1 MLVTTAV
8 EALVEAAEPG
18 CDEKRRAE
26 LAATAQDAA
35 ELGAAHGEAVR
46 GMGWSSPPLLAVAS
60 ALSRGASVAIAEPGA
75 SGKDIAVPLAELLAA
90 AGEHATPEGLRDEA
104 GRALAS
110 DVELLCRSGK
120 AEAAA
125 RLASLAAAAA
135 GASPGAAL
143 KALAVAARAKDRMEG
158 AHGALVAEAVARR
171 AALLPATTGLP
182 AQQLG
187 RLEAA
192 LVEAGAAHGSVCGG
206 APLLAGAG
214 ATLHHR
220 ARAAAAQAATAAVPP
235 PAWCEDAA
243 GLGWRLLARA
253 AVALGRWQAGS
264 FVSFESVHFHGA
276 EAALAMLRGVLLA
289 EAEAAALAASE
300 AHKGRAGAREAA
312 RGQVH
317 AAAESLAAALGAVL
331 PAEAAAHAPAMAA
344 EVLLWAAATPAP
356 LRPVGVLDAR
366 PEAQEAGE
374 SVEAAMASLGTDVG
388 AAGLPLDAGSA
399 APEPGVPA
407 DAALSQAA
415 LDALLPTGLIAR
427 PAAAAAAADRA
438 AAPSGATKRARKR
451 QRELARR
458 RADTAAAGVTD
469 AALAE
474 LLGEWQQRGGA
485 AAPLSAG
492 SLASLAKRARA
503 GEDAAGARAWA
514 LSPWDA
520 LHTTALRAGVGEEL
534 ADRARSAAAASWQSW
549 GPGRVPARVLL
560 QAARAAHDANDV
572 ATAASILETAR
583 LSARAI
589 MAAGARAQPA
599 TSAAPAGS
607 TPPDAPPSNQDA
619 AARQRTEAGPAP
631 GAGLA
636 GAVRSAEEEAGDSAP
651 TNAEGI
657 PQARVFGGQDFAE
670 AELESAEPWA
680 FAAPPVPASSQS
692 PEGRARPALPPLQPA
707 LDDVRDAAAR
717 AALCVVRSM
726 SSAEALKALL
736 PTLAVPSL
744 AGPAFTSVH
753 DALVMQAL
761 DEHDPAAARNALT
774 LLARRGRHVSHTVVE
789 RLCQAAADARIAE
802 SLSAAEALGR
812 SSLLLTGYQPWHV
825 PTVPQLRSGFLRALA
840 QLPAAAPAD
849 AARMLAALPTGI
861 VTRAVRGRF
870 LPDLDE
876 HDPDSHL
883 VGGADSLADGAA
895 AGASLMPSA
904 GEAHPASERPSA
916 GRHHGRAGHQLPPQL
931 QPRNAASSESELEVD
946 MAADRPPSRQSALV
960 RATSTPARAGAGSD
974 ALATRDDLSVAAVPI
989 TSLEQAQA
997 IYATALAD
1005 AAAPAAKRHVAGEL
1019 ASSLGLSPPSTVAD
1033 DAYGSGVAAGKD
1045 ALTAEAADALN
1056 RSRQRYALQ
1065 LAKLQRARGLAG
1077 PGGDAQGAGQGT
1089 AAAADMPPDAL
1100 DGSLDAL
1107 ADAALGAHTPSG
1119 PAEVVPPPMP
1129 RDPPS
1134 SLMVVRSSAAPPGSA
1149 DAATAAAAGQPTVM
1163 SASRWAL
1170 LAGVA
1175 SRIVAEPRIP
1185 LTAWR
1190 AHSGLVAAWEAAR
1203 AAVAEEEERAMA
1215 EERREDAGA
1224 AAGRADALDGA
1235 WAASLL
1241 EDESEAEGGRAAAG
1255 GFDLGAE
1262 GGDRSAG
1269 PVASDAASSR
1279 GNRSGLSGRSV
1290 AGSGSGSGRAGG
1302 WLAVLDSPPP
1312 MAPLLSAD
1320 EGSRLR
1326 RALQAR
1332 ADGAGE
1338 GGSLRE
1344 AFELSDR
1351 LQAAGFEVGPEDAE
1365 RLVKVCC
1372 RADQPRR
1379 AEQTA
1384 QWAEGV
1390 LGGAALTWRTHAA
1403 LARAW
1408 AGAGALAKAERRCA
1422 AMLQALPEH
1431 VAAAGRESGAA
1442 VVQAIDESRM
1452 VAGARAEARAKA
1464 LAERADGERREREAF
1479 AQARLGAGSRMKQ
1492 IALGAGAGAA
1502 AAGDEA
1508 AAAAGGVRTPP
1519 GHVAWST
1526 GVGAIRAG
1534 AASALHGLGLPDSS
1548 AGAAAGVGDDDDDA
1562 EPELVVSRRGATWRE
1577 TAALHEAEET
1587 VALVV
1592 EAAASTGQPRR
1603 ATAVV
1608 DMAARYGVLCRVL
1621 SGAPLGVIDV
1631 TPLRDESAG
1640 CVLFAA
1646 MDRLRARAR
1655 EGKPVPDTLVVP
1667 AAASSL
1673 VHVKAVLEGL
1683 SPALRCTVRHPPV
1696 QHGAGGVALPCV
1708 PRVEVSAE
1716 DLTAW
1721 LTAPR
1726 DELDAFS
1733 AAPARGRSRGGG
1745 AGGPA
1750 PKADPW
1756 EAEADDWNEAGDAA
1770 EAARQ
1775 REEFQSWHQR
1785 WALRRAEARLAEEEQ
1800 ALATSSSSTAQLRRQ
1815 LRWRKVEEPSA
1826 QQSVREDD
1834 SDRA

>member
-1 MLVTTAV
+1 
-8 EALVEAAEPG
+8 
-18 CDEKRRAE
+18 
-26 LAATAQDAA
+26 
-35 ELGAAHGEAVR
+35 
-46 GMGWSSPPLLAVAS
+46 
-60 ALSRGASVAIAEPGA
+60 
-75 SGKDIAVPLAELLAA
+75 
-90 AGEHATPEGLRDEA
+90 
-104 GRALAS
+104 
-110 DVELLCRSGK
+110 
-120 AEAAA
+120 
-125 RLASLAAAAA
+125 
-135 GASPGAAL
+135 
-143 KALAVAARAKDRMEG
+143 
-158 AHGALVAEAVARR
+158 
-171 AALLPATTGLP
+171 
-182 AQQLG
+182 
-187 RLEAA
+187 
-192 LVEAGAAHGSVCGG
+192 
-206 APLLAGAG
+206 
-214 ATLHHR
+214 
-220 ARAAAAQAATAAVPP
+220 
-235 PAWCEDAA
+235 
-243 GLGWRLLARA
+243 
-253 AVALGRWQAGS
+253 AGS

-356 LRPVGVLDAR
+356 LRPVGLLDAR

-589 MAAGARAQPA
+589 MAAG
-599 TSAAPAGS
+599 
-607 TPPDAPPSNQDA
+607 
-619 AARQRTEAGPAP
+619 
-631 GAGLA
+631 
-636 GAVRSAEEEAGDSAP
+636 
-651 TNAEGI
+651 I

-825 PTVPQLRSGFLRALA
+825 PTVPQLRFGFLRALA

-916 GRHHGRAGHQLPPQL
+916 GRHHGRAEHQLPPQL
-931 QPRNAASSESELEVD
+931 QPRDAASSESELEVD

-960 RATSTPARAGAGSD
+960 RATSAPAREGEGSE
-974 ALATRDDLSVAAVPI
+974 ALATRDDRSVAAVPI

-997 IYATALAD
+997 IYATALAE

-1056 RSRQRYALQ
+1056 RSRQRYASQ

-1134 SLMVVRSSAAPPGSA
+1134 SLMVVRSSAA
-1149 DAATAAAAGQPTVM
+1149 
-1163 SASRWAL
+1163 
-1170 LAGVA
+1170 
-1175 SRIVAEPRIP
+1175 
-1185 LTAWR
+1185 
-1190 AHSGLVAAWEAAR
+1190 AR

-1241 EDESEAEGGRAAAG
+1241 EDESEAEGGQAAAG

-1269 PVASDAASSR
+1269 HVASDAASSR
-1279 GNRSGLSGRSV
+1279 GSRSGLSGRSV

-1508 AAAAGGVRTPP
+1508 TAAAGGVRTPP

-1548 AGAAAGVGDDDDDA
+1548 AGAAAGVGEDDDDA
-1562 EPELVVSRRGATWRE
+1562 GPELVVSRRGATWRE

-1621 SGAPLGVIDV
+1621 SGAPLGVVDV

-1826 QQSVREDD
+1826 
-1834 SDRA
+1834 

>member
-1 MLVTTAV
+1 
-8 EALVEAAEPG
+8 
-18 CDEKRRAE
+18 
-26 LAATAQDAA
+26 
-35 ELGAAHGEAVR
+35 
-46 GMGWSSPPLLAVAS
+46 
-60 ALSRGASVAIAEPGA
+60 
-75 SGKDIAVPLAELLAA
+75 
-90 AGEHATPEGLRDEA
+90 
-104 GRALAS
+104 
-110 DVELLCRSGK
+110 
-120 AEAAA
+120 
-125 RLASLAAAAA
+125 
-135 GASPGAAL
+135 
-143 KALAVAARAKDRMEG
+143 
-158 AHGALVAEAVARR
+158 
-171 AALLPATTGLP
+171 
-182 AQQLG
+182 
-187 RLEAA
+187 
-192 LVEAGAAHGSVCGG
+192 
-206 APLLAGAG
+206 
-214 ATLHHR
+214 
-220 ARAAAAQAATAAVPP
+220 
-235 PAWCEDAA
+235 
-243 GLGWRLLARA
+243 
-253 AVALGRWQAGS
+253 
-264 FVSFESVHFHGA
+264 
-276 EAALAMLRGVLLA
+276 
-289 EAEAAALAASE
+289 
-300 AHKGRAGAREAA
+300 
-312 RGQVH
+312 
-317 AAAESLAAALGAVL
+317 
-331 PAEAAAHAPAMAA
+331 
-344 EVLLWAAATPAP
+344 
-356 LRPVGVLDAR
+356 
-366 PEAQEAGE
+366 
-374 SVEAAMASLGTDVG
+374 
-388 AAGLPLDAGSA
+388 
-399 APEPGVPA
+399 
-407 DAALSQAA
+407 
-415 LDALLPTGLIAR
+415 
-427 PAAAAAAADRA
+427 
-438 AAPSGATKRARKR
+438 
-451 QRELARR
+451 
-458 RADTAAAGVTD
+458 
-469 AALAE
+469 
-474 LLGEWQQRGGA
+474 
-485 AAPLSAG
+485 
-492 SLASLAKRARA
+492 
-503 GEDAAGARAWA
+503 
-514 LSPWDA
+514 
-520 LHTTALRAGVGEEL
+520 
-534 ADRARSAAAASWQSW
+534 
-549 GPGRVPARVLL
+549 
-560 QAARAAHDANDV
+560 
-572 ATAASILETAR
+572 
-583 LSARAI
+583 
-589 MAAGARAQPA
+589 
-599 TSAAPAGS
+599 
-607 TPPDAPPSNQDA
+607 
-619 AARQRTEAGPAP
+619 
-631 GAGLA
+631 
-636 GAVRSAEEEAGDSAP
+636 
-651 TNAEGI
+651 
-657 PQARVFGGQDFAE
+657 
-670 AELESAEPWA
+670 
-680 FAAPPVPASSQS
+680 
-692 PEGRARPALPPLQPA
+692 
-707 LDDVRDAAAR
+707 
-717 AALCVVRSM
+717 M

-895 AGASLMPSA
+895 
-904 GEAHPASERPSA
+904 
-916 GRHHGRAGHQLPPQL
+916 
-931 QPRNAASSESELEVD
+931 
-946 MAADRPPSRQSALV
+946 
-960 RATSTPARAGAGSD
+960 AGAGSD